1 MAFGLNRVELIG
13 RLGADVTVNQ
23 LMSGGRVANLSIATD
38 ESYINRQTGDKV
50 DKTEWHRVVTF
61 QDGLIDMFV
70 KHAVKGRLVY
80 IDGKLQTR
88 RWSKPDEDGDRVLD
102 RDPAR
107 PRRTGA
113 VPRQAERQRRPGAGR
128 SGHGRRHRRRAG
140 FRRARGSGRRNSV
153 LGSAPL
159 RILPPDLGTGASASV
174 PFFAAGP
181 ERGPFGRRARA
192 MRGAPALR
200 RRPEAEAGRYRASRT
215 DWKESRMQPEPS
227 PAAGIAAALGL
238 QAEAVCR
245 RYLPQGRKLGRYW
258 VAGDLD
264 GARGRS
270 LFVRLR
276 GPGVPGKWT
285 DAATGQHG
293 DLLDLIRH
301 RTRAPSLRAALDE
314 ARAFLALEPAP
325 DHDPGAVPAM
335 GSSSDYDST
344 EAARR
349 LWRQCRA
356 IGGTHAER
364 YLHARGL
371 SQCRFAALRFH
382 PELRYREGS
391 SVRRFPALVAAV
403 TGNDGAIIGV
413 QRTWLDPRRAAKAGV
428 TTPRRALGRIFGHAV
443 RFGAIPADGLASL
456 VVGEGIETVLSL
468 ITAVPEIGA
477 AAALSAG
484 SLGAFAPPPGI
495 ARLVIARD
503 NDEDGALAAERLARR
518 CARAGIAATVIVPVG
533 NDFND
538 DLVAFGADGLG
549 ARLGPFLRSNT
560 AAPGSRRRG

>member
-1 MAFGLNRVELIG
+1 
-13 RLGADVTVNQ
+13 
-23 LMSGGRVANLSIATD
+23 
-38 ESYINRQTGDKV
+38 
-50 DKTEWHRVVTF
+50 
-61 QDGLIDMFV
+61 
-70 KHAVKGRLVY
+70 
-80 IDGKLQTR
+80 
-88 RWSKPDEDGDRVLD
+88 
-102 RDPAR
+102 
-107 PRRTGA
+107 
-113 VPRQAERQRRPGAGR
+113 
-128 SGHGRRHRRRAG
+128 
-140 FRRARGSGRRNSV
+140 
-153 LGSAPL
+153 
-159 RILPPDLGTGASASV
+159 
-174 PFFAAGP
+174 
-181 ERGPFGRRARA
+181 
-192 MRGAPALR
+192 
-200 RRPEAEAGRYRASRT
+200 
-215 DWKESRMQPEPS
+215 MQPEPS

-314 ARAFLALEPAP
+314 ARALLALP
-325 DHDPGAVPAM
+325 AVPAM

-391 SVRRFPALVAAV
+391 SVRRLPALVAAV
-403 TGNDGAIIGV
+403 TGNDRAIIGV
-413 QRTWLDPRRAAKAGV
+413 QRTWLDPRRPAKAGV
-428 TTPRRALGRIFGHAV
+428 ATPRKALGRIFGHAV
-443 RFGAIPADGLASL
+443 RFEAIPADGLASL

-484 SLGAFAPPPGI
+484 SLGAFAPPPGV
-495 ARLVIARD
+495 ARIVIARD
-503 NDEDGALAAERLARR
+503 NDPDGARAAERLARR
-518 CARAGIAATVIVPVG
+518 CARAGVLATVIVPVG

-538 DLVAFGADGLG
+538 DLVAFGANGLG
-549 ARLGPFLRSNT
+549 ARLGPFLRSNA
-560 AAPGSRRRG
+560 AAPGGRRRG